1 MNIET
6 KGKCKPIRV
15 PKDLI
20 SKVKL
25 RRYFKT
31 MDSGLND
38 MEDHWYEIYENKLIK
53 LNKGE
58 NNE

>member
-1 MNIET
+1 MNIKT
-6 KGKCKPIRV
+6 KGKCKSIRI

-25 RRYFKT
+25 RRYIKT

-58 NNE
+58 K

>member
-6 KGKCKPIRV
+6 KGKYKSIRI

-25 RRYFKT
+25 RRYIKT

-58 NNE
+58 K